1 MAGRTGR
8 VGGAVIA
15 IASTRGRT
23 RKGEFEFM
31 AISDVRGL
39 RRGGSVKLA
48 LAAATVAILAGS
60 GIGLA
65 QAACAGSSLAQEDCG
80 SSRDLIPWKSEWNF
94 TGNWPPSVDIKPYV
108 KCVATTYVTTE
119 KAGSDMTECTG
130 DGFDRSY
137 WADFAGNVNGVSIIT
152 AMNMEG
158 YQQKARTGDGCPT
171 TSADHGD
178 YVKCIKVPGPNG
190 GRDGVVFSVESR
202 TGTRTPSTMHVNW
215 DYGW

>member
-1 MAGRTGR
+1 
-8 VGGAVIA
+8 
-15 IASTRGRT
+15 
-23 RKGEFEFM
+23 M

-39 RRGGSVKLA
+39 RSRGTLKLA
-48 LAAATVAILAGS
+48 LAAAAAAILAGS

-65 QAACAGSSLAQEDCG
+65 QADPGDPVPKS
-80 SSRDLIPWKSEWNF
+80 SEWNF

-108 KCVATTYVTTE
+108 KCVATTYVTTG

-137 WADFAGNVNGVSIIT
+137 WANFTGDVGGLYDTT

-158 YQQKARTGDGCPT
+158 YHQTARAGDNCPR
-171 TSADHGD
+171 TSKDHR

-190 GRDGVVFSVESR
+190 GKDGVVFSVESR
-202 TGTRTPSTMHVNW
+202 TGTDTPSTMHVNW
-215 DYGW
+215 DIGW